1 MAWYP
6 KGCVGLWGS
15 FGVQGFGVGSNTISS

>member
-15 FGVQGFGVGSNTISS
+15 FGVQDFGVGSNTISS